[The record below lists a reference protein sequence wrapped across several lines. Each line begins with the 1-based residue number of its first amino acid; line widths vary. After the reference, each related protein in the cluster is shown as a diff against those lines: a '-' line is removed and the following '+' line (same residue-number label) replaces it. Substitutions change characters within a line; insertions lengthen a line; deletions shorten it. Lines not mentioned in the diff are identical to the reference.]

1 MYPEEK
7 YDAFTEKDQA
17 YLDNLINTNVAY
29 TNEGKQETYSL
40 ETLNLILSL
49 GYKYAHAVIPAVR
62 GNEKYVSAAG
72 NYNDPD
78 EGLNPDGL
86 KAVKGKSVDTSVFT
100 KANGNMAV
108 GCKVYASNEKQAAI
122 NATDGNNNTRWETE
136 FADPQWLYIDL
147 GSKKEFDTVGFI
159 WEGAYAAKYTERE
172 TNETTTVKPTEEVTT
187 VPSEINTTLQE
198 TNPMKAD
205 ANKIKKVKIKTAIRK
220 QASSKVSIKI
230 KKVVGVK
237 GYEVRFIA
245 KRKIILKKDLRNNK
259 SRFSIASKK
268 IKAKKAV
275 YVQVRAYVFADSK
288 KTYGQW
294 SRKKKITI
302 KK

>member
-1 MYPEEK
+1 MPY
-7 YDAFTEKDQA
+7 FTHSYIQTAKSFGA
-17 YLDNLINTNVAY
+17 
-29 TNEGKQETYSL
+29 
-40 ETLNLILSL
+40 TL
-49 GYKYAHAVIPAVR
+49 AP
-62 GNEKYVSAAG
+62 AG

-108 GCKVYASNEKQAAI
+108 GCKVCASNEKQAAI

-198 TNPMKAD
+198 TTPTKAD
-205 ANKIKKVKIKTAIRK
+205 ENKIKKVKIKTAIRK
-220 QASSKVSIKI
+220 QASAKVSIKI

-237 GYEVRFIA
+237 GYEVRLIA

>member
-1 MYPEEK
+1 MPYFTHSYIHTAKSFGATLAPEGESFYELYKDNGLDYYCGDIKHPQPLGTFTSASTIYYALYPEEK

-29 TNEGKQETYSL
+29 TNEGKQET
-40 ETLNLILSL
+40 T
-49 GYKYAHAVIPAVR
+49 
-62 GNEKYVSAAG
+62 
-72 NYNDPD
+72 
-78 EGLNPDGL
+78 
-86 KAVKGKSVDTSVFT
+86 
-100 KANGNMAV
+100 
-108 GCKVYASNEKQAAI
+108 
-122 NATDGNNNTRWETE
+122 
-136 FADPQWLYIDL
+136 
-147 GSKKEFDTVGFI
+147 
-159 WEGAYAAKYTERE
+159 
-172 TNETTTVKPTEEVTT
+172 PT
-187 VPSEINTTLQE
+187 
-198 TNPMKAD
+198 KAD

-220 QASSKVSIKI
+220 QASAKVSIKI

>member
-1 MYPEEK
+1 MPY
-7 YDAFTEKDQA
+7 FTHSYIQTAKSFGA
-17 YLDNLINTNVAY
+17 
-29 TNEGKQETYSL
+29 
-40 ETLNLILSL
+40 TL
-49 GYKYAHAVIPAVR
+49 AP
-62 GNEKYVSAAG
+62 AG

-86 KAVKGKSVDTSVFT
+86 KAVKGKSVDISVFT

-147 GSKKEFDTVGFI
+147 GSKKEFDNVGFI

-198 TNPMKAD
+198 TTPTKAD

-220 QASSKVSIKI
+220 QYTFRLGLMFLQIV
-230 KKVVGVK
+230 KKLMDSGA
-237 GYEVRFIA
+237 E
-245 KRKIILKKDLRNNK
+245 KRKL
-259 SRFSIASKK
+259 
-268 IKAKKAV
+268 
-275 YVQVRAYVFADSK
+275 Q
-288 KTYGQW
+288 
-294 SRKKKITI
+294 
-302 KK
+302 